1 MYKFT
6 KKILRAVYLAVALC
20 TSCFVFAEAPPLVSK
35 STVESSISSQFAPL
49 FDAITEELSQNQAR
63 YIANPSAYA
72 EFINLR
78 VKSLWDVS
86 STTSALVGKAAF
98 VALEPA
104 QQTDLVEAIDR
115 TLMRYAF
122 EGLENYTAQ
131 IFDVVDV
138 AVNAENT
145 LGWVQVRMR
154 SPVLMDFNLDL
165 LIKRTEEDVWKG
177 VDVRF
182 KGITYV
188 SIKKHEYR
196 RIMKKRGVAGLIET
210 LDHKN
215 TEFFTKVCAK
225 SSFQDEPSAQEKPS
239 VQKEPLAGKEP
250 SVQEKP
256 FAHEEPSAREKPSA
270 HKKSSAPC

>member
-20 TSCFVFAEAPPLVSK
+20 TSCFVFAEAPPMVSK
-35 STVESSISSQFAPL
+35 PNVESSISSQFAPL

-86 STTSALVGKAAF
+86 STTSALVGKTAF
-98 VALEPA
+98 VALKPA
-104 QQTDLVEAIDR
+104 QQLDLIEAVDR

-138 AVNAENT
+138 AVNAEST
-145 LGWVQVRMR
+145 LGWVQVRMQ
-154 SPVLMDFNLDL
+154 SPVLMDLNLDL
-165 LIKRTEEDVWKG
+165 LIKRNDAGVWKG

-188 SIKKHEYR
+188 SIKKHEFR
-196 RIMKKRGVAGLIET
+196 KIMEQQGIKALIDSLKTKNSEYFHVICAQAPAT
-210 LDHKN
+210 LKGN
-215 TEFFTKVCAK
+215 
-225 SSFQDEPSAQEKPS
+225 
-239 VQKEPLAGKEP
+239 
-250 SVQEKP
+250 
-256 FAHEEPSAREKPSA
+256 
-270 HKKSSAPC
+270 APC

>member
-35 STVESSISSQFAPL
+35 STVENSISSQFAPL

-98 VALEPA
+98 VALEPP

-145 LGWVQVRMR
+145 LGWVQVRMQ
-154 SPVLMDFNLDL
+154 SPVLMDLNLDL
-165 LIKRTEEDVWKG
+165 LIKRTEEGVWKG

-196 RIMKKRGVAGLIET
+196 RIMKKRGIVGLIET
-210 LDHKN
+210 LEQKN
-215 TEFFTKVCAK
+215 TEFFAEVCAK
-225 SSFQDEPSAQEKPS
+225 SSFEGDPSAVDEEPSAQENSFAQPQAPS
-239 VQKEPLAGKEP
+239 QLKGK
-250 SVQEKP
+250 
-256 FAHEEPSAREKPSA
+256 
-270 HKKSSAPC
+270 APC

>member
-35 STVESSISSQFAPL
+35 STVENSISSQFAPL

-98 VALEPA
+98 VALDPA

-145 LGWVQVRMR
+145 LGWVQVRMQ
-154 SPVLMDFNLDL
+154 SPVLMDLNLDL
-165 LIKRTEEDVWKG
+165 LIKRTEEGVWKG

-210 LDHKN
+210 LEQKN
-215 TEFFTKVCAK
+215 TEFFAEVCGK
-225 SSFQDEPSAQEKPS
+225 EPSAQEKS
-239 VQKEPLAGKEP
+239 
-250 SVQEKP
+250 
-256 FAHEEPSAREKPSA
+256 FAHKEPSAREKPSA
-270 HKKSSAPC
+270 HKKSKAPC

>member
-35 STVESSISSQFAPL
+35 STVENSISSQFAPL

-145 LGWVQVRMR
+145 LGWVQVRMQ

-165 LIKRTEEDVWKG
+165 LIKRTEEGVWKG
-177 VDVRF
+177 VDVHF

-210 LDHKN
+210 LEQKN
-215 TEFFTKVCAK
+215 TEFFTEVCAK

-270 HKKSSAPC
+270 HKKSKAPC

>member
-1 MYKFT
+1 MYKFN
-6 KKILRAVYLAVALC
+6 KKILRAVYLAVAFG
-20 TSCFVFAEAPPLVSK
+20 TSCLVFAEAPPLVSNPN
-35 STVESSISSQFAPL
+35 VASSISSQFAPL
-49 FDAITEELSQNQAR
+49 FDAVTEELSQNKAR
-63 YIANPSAYA
+63 YIANPSAYV

-86 STTSALVGKAAF
+86 STTSALVGKTAF

-104 QQTDLVEAIDR
+104 QQTELVEAVDR

-138 AVNAENT
+138 AVNAEST
-145 LGWVQVRMR
+145 LGWVQVRMQ
-154 SPVLMDFNLDL
+154 SPVLMDLNLDL
-165 LIKRTEEDVWKG
+165 LIKRNDEGVWKG

-196 RIMKKRGVAGLIET
+196 RIVKKSGVAGLIET
-210 LDHKN
+210 LEQKN
-215 TEFFTKVCAK
+215 IEFFTEVCAK
-225 SSFQDEPSAQEKPS
+225 SSFQGEPP
-239 VQKEPLAGKEP
+239 
-250 SVQEKP
+250 VQEKP
-256 FAHEEPSAREKPSA
+256 FAQPKSPSQPKG
-270 HKKSSAPC
+270 KAPC